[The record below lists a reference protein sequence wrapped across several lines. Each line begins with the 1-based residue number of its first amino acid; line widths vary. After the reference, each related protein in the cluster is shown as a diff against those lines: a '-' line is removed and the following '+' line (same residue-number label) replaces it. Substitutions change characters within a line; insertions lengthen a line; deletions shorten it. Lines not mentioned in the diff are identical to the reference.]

1 MLLQLLLTC
10 HCAGTERVIDDS
22 HVWSLPTEQ
31 RKQLIVNALSKHY
44 SEGVEYMKECLREYN
59 EVCEEYEV

>member
-1 MLLQLLLTC
+1 MLQLLSC
-10 HCAGTERVIDDS
+10 HHTGTERTIADS
-22 HVWSLPTEQ
+22 HVWNLTPEQ

-59 EVCEEYEV
+59 EVREEYEV